1 MSIEHSSQSE
11 SITWTGIIGDLV
23 LAVTKGAVG
32 YFSESKALLGDALY
46 SAIGAATSLADKLPW
61 TRKRYDQGKKRS
73 GRIESVVAV
82 LISVLVLMGGLQ
94 IAAAAIWDLS
104 SDQVQAPEGYA
115 LIAIFCSIAIKEA
128 IFQYQYRQSKN
139 ISDGKH
145 RSYITNHRYEIYTS
159 LIVFIGVFLSMVGDT
174 YSWPWLLYMDSVAA
188 LLMSC
193 IVLRRGYMLIVN
205 AVQGKIAQQELE
217 EENSTNFID
226 TVQRVHGVITVDDLK
241 AQEQGHYVII
251 HVRISV
257 NPRITVFEAH
267 DIAEC
272 AKKLLMHR
280 FLHVS
285 DAIIQVVPYDAGYP
299 YKSNHDLSD
308 RDLPTLLQ

>member
-11 SITWTGIIGDLV
+11 SITWTGIIGDLG
-23 LAVTKGAVG
+23 LAIIKGTVG
-32 YFSESKALLGDALY
+32 YFSGSKALLGDALY
-46 SAIGAATSLADKLPW
+46 STTGVASSLADKLPW
-61 TRKRYDQGKKRS
+61 RRKSFERGKKRS
-73 GRIESVVAV
+73 DRIESVVAV

-94 IAAAAIWDLS
+94 VAAAAIWDLS
-104 SDQVQAPEGYA
+104 VGEIEAPSAFA
-115 LIAIFCSIAIKEA
+115 LIAIFCSIMIKEA
-128 IFQYQYRQSKN
+128 IFQFQYRQSKKIN
-139 ISDGKH
+139 DGKH
-145 RSYITNHRYEIYTS
+145 TGYITNHRYEIYAS
-159 LIVFIGVFLSMVGDT
+159 LIVFIGVFLSMIGDM
-174 YSWPWLLYMDSVAA
+174 YSWPGLLYTDSVAA

-193 IVLRRGYMLIVN
+193 IVLRRGYILIVN
-205 AVQGKIAQQELE
+205 AVQGKMALHEL

-226 TVQRVHGVITVDDLK
+226 TVQRVQGVITVDDLR

-280 FLHVS
+280 FLHVI
-285 DAIIQVVPYDAGYP
+285 DAIIQVVPYDPGYP

-308 RDLPTLLQ
+308 RDLPTWIQ